1 MTPSKTI
8 SNNILNNNSAVSY
21 YYSKYV
27 RRTNSGVSINK
38 IVDRNRNFSAGRKS
52 FKKMN
57 YNK

>member
-27 RRTNSGVSINK
+27 RRNNSGVSINK
-38 IVDRNRNFSAGRKS
+38 IVDRNRNFSVGRKS
-52 FKKMN
+52 FKKMSF
-57 YNK
+57 NK